1 MEKEVKKL
9 LTSIEVP
16 AVGKTTAFVPN
27 IQFIA
32 ETFNIS
38 NFVNNS
44 IDNAVENVDDENNVF
59 PDYISFTYDEAM
71 TIAKYI
77 NNIKD
82 ALLNNK

>member
-1 MEKEVKKL
+1 MEKEVKKIL
-9 LTSIEVP
+9 SSIEVP
-16 AVGKTTAFVPN
+16 AVGKATAFVPN

-59 PDYISFTYDEAM
+59 PDYVAFSYNDAM

-77 NNIKD
+77 NSIKD
-82 ALLNNK
+82 SLLNK

>member
-38 NFVNNS
+38 NIVNNS
-44 IDNAVENVDDENNVF
+44 IDNANFETLKDNKS
-59 PDYISFTYDEAM
+59 PDYVSFTYDEAVS
-71 TIAKYI
+71 IEEYI
-77 NNIKD
+77 DNIKY